1 MTEQEKEQALPSG
14 EDTDGDNS
22 RWGVTKWTMIAG
34 GGLAAIIVLM
44 LGAGF
49 VLAIV
54 GNPDEMA
61 NRVRLVR
68 DIFIIAL
75 ALEMLLIIAALT
87 ILIIQVAGL
96 VNLLQNEIKPILKN
110 ARETLDTAK
119 GSAEFVGT
127 NVAQPIMRAAAFMAG
142 VTVFM
147 REIGGIRRAL
157 RRTTPRPAPEKL
169 PEKES
174 EA

>member
-1 MTEQEKEQALPSG
+1 MVDREKEHELPSG
-14 EDTDGDNS
+14 EDADGDDTG
-22 RWGVTKWTMIAG
+22 WGVAKWTMIAG
-34 GGLAAIIVLM
+34 GGLAAIILLILV
-44 LGAGF
+44 AGF

-54 GNPDEMA
+54 GNPDETA

-119 GSAEFVGT
+119 GSAEFVGA

-142 VTVFM
+142 ATVFL
-147 REIGGIRRAL
+147 REVGGIRRAL
-157 RRTTPRPAPEKL
+157 RRTTKPEKEKL